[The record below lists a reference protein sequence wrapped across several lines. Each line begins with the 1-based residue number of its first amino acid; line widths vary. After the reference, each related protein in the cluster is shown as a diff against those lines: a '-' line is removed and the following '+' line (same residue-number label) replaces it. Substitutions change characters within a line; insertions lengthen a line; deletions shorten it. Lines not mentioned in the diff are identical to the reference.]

1 MSLFKTGELV
11 MKNVYLVGLSVV
23 FSMSVFACAA
33 NTDQE
38 ENDSQQQRSEELN
51 REKNRDL
58 KPAPNPNPVDPPA
71 PAPAPG
77 PLCQPLKGPGG
88 GPGIGLANP
97 ASVYCAELGY
107 KAEDSTCT
115 FNDGTSCEQWSFWR
129 GECGQKHSFCARQ
142 GGELSVKTQDEGG
155 PNENWTSTFAL
166 CTLPTGASCKEQ
178 DFASTCKCE

>member
-1 MSLFKTGELV
+1 

-38 ENDSQQQRSEELN
+38 DEKSSNRSEELN
-51 REKNRDL
+51 GQKDPRDL
-58 KPAPNPNPVDPPA
+58 PPAPNPNPVDPPA
-71 PAPAPG
+71 PAPG
-77 PLCQPLKGPGG
+77 PLCKALKGPGG

-115 FNDGTSCEQWSFWR
+115 FNDGTSCEQWAFWR
-129 GECGQKHSFCARQ
+129 GECGQTHSFCARQ
-142 GGELSVKTQDEGG
+142 GGELSVKTVNEGG
-155 PNENWTSTFAL
+155 YTSTYAL

-178 DFASTCKCE
+178 DFAATCKCE